1 MTPQSRLRLVL
12 LFTVAGFFLLT
23 TSRGRAMSHETGVWR
38 IPGDVIRTH
47 NQLSFS
53 QGARDVWY
61 FMEASSTAH
70 DPLTYRLLPDYSG
83 PCANFDPLVG
93 AACWMST
100 SLNQTGDQHL
110 PFITMN
116 FTNRPLD
123 LTDIEW
129 PARSLF
135 LNPSPTQLAILAWR
149 SRAAAIVR
157 ITGSF
162 TQFNSTCGNGIAW
175 SVDIGSHA
183 LASGQIGSGAGT
195 QHFDLEHVRV
205 VEDQIIYFTADSLG
219 DYFCDEAPLEV
230 TIATVANW
238 R

>member
-1 MTPQSRLRLVL
+1 VTSQSRLRLVL
-12 LFTVAGFFLLT
+12 LVGVAGLFLLT
-23 TSRGRAMSHETGVWR
+23 TAQGREMSDRARVWR
-38 IPGDVIRTH
+38 IPSDVIRTH
-47 NQLSFS
+47 NQLSFN
-53 QGARDVWY
+53 QAAQDVWY
-61 FMEASSTAH
+61 FMEASSTVH
-70 DPLTYRLLPDYSG
+70 DPLTYRLLPDYTV

-100 SLNQTGDQHL
+100 SLNQAGDQHL

-123 LTDIEW
+123 LTNIEW

-149 SRAAAIVR
+149 SPIAAIVR

-175 SVDIGSHA
+175 SVDIGRHA
-183 LASGQIGSGAGT
+183 LVSGQISSGAGT
-195 QHFDLEHVRV
+195 QNFDLEHVPV
-205 VEDQIIYFTADSLG
+205 VEDQVIYFTADSLG

-230 TIATVANW
+230 TITTVAKW
-238 R
+238 Q